1 MSAVS
6 LVFGQHD
13 GPAVPS
19 ASYSNHTL
27 SGSGLAVAWVRCVET
42 TAAITAV
49 KVRYGAR
56 TGTPNTQLLR
66 IEGLDASGNPD
77 GVDKGGGS
85 PTAVTFTPPASTA
98 WNGLIQTFTL
108 TNSYTPSGPDEK
120 VAFVIRHSSGTVDAS
135 NCSSYTNVV
144 TGQDPVG
151 RGFPYT
157 VTHNGTSW
165 SKPSG
170 AGAVAWVAGG
180 VVKGTPIQ
188 SAYTTATA
196 NTNGHRSAAYF
207 TIPAA
212 VGTTYDIAGVD
223 IAGKAAA
230 AGATCYLKL
239 WDSSWN
245 VLRSVTID
253 GDCTINPGLTNVAH
267 RQFFSSAYRA
277 STGTKYYVGFE
288 CDGSATVGTTG
299 ITVSDVSEMAA
310 YPNGENVGIVTWNGT
325 TTTETN
331 TVYPCFN
338 LILSDIVVPSG
349 GGLLSAPGM
358 FGGMR

>member
-6 LVFGQHD
+6 LVLGQHD
-13 GPAVPS
+13 GPAVPTG
-19 ASYSNHTL
+19 SYSNHTL

-42 TAAITAV
+42 TSAITAV

-56 TGTPNTQLLR
+56 TGTPPTYLVR
-66 IEGLDASGNPD
+66 IEGLDASGNPN
-77 GVDKGGGS
+77 GVDKGGAS

-98 WNGLIQTFTL
+98 WNGLIQTFTF
-108 TNSYTPSGPDEK
+108 TNSYTPSGADEK
-120 VAFVIRHSSGTVDAS
+120 VAFVVRYSSGTVDGA
-135 NCSSYTNVV
+135 NCSSFTNVV
-144 TGQDPVG
+144 SGQDATT
-151 RGFPYT
+151 RGIPYT
-157 VTHNGTSW
+157 ATYNGTSW
-165 SKPSG
+165 TKPSG
-170 AGAVAWVAGG
+170 SGAIGWVAGG
-180 VVKGTPIQ
+180 AVRGTPIQ
-188 SAYTTATA
+188 STYSTATA

-230 AGATCYLKL
+230 AGATCFLKL

-253 GDCTINPGLTNVAH
+253 GDCTINPGNQNVAH

-277 STGTKYYVGFE
+277 STGTKYYIGFE

-299 ITVSDVSEMAA
+299 ITVSDVAEMAA

-338 LILSDIVVPSG
+338 LILSDITVPSG
-349 GGLLSAPGM
+349 GSVAYQPVRRFM
-358 FGGMR
+358 